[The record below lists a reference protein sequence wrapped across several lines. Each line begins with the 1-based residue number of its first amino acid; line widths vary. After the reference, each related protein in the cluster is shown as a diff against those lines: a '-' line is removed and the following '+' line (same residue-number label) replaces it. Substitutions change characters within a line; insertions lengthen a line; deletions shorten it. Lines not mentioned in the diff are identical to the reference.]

1 MARWRL
7 NSLTVSKEKGG
18 RSRHEVGRFQVC
30 PVGRCVCLGF
40 LSLSLYS
47 FSSCLVSSFMLSLSK
62 PSLFAVSFSLTA
74 AKSWPLAR
82 TTRRENTSLVVLLKV
97 PTQPLF
103 FGLQSWS
110 QPPGN
115 TAAASALPCT
125 SLLFP
130 KFQFLFC
137 CELKR
142 ETDQF
147 QPEDSASFR
156 FQRLNRLIC
165 LQA

>member
-30 PVGRCVCLGF
+30 PVGRCVCVFGLS

-110 QPPGN
+110 
-115 TAAASALPCT
+115 
-125 SLLFP
+125 
-130 KFQFLFC
+130 
-137 CELKR
+137 
-142 ETDQF
+142 
-147 QPEDSASFR
+147 
-156 FQRLNRLIC
+156 
-165 LQA
+165 